1 MTAKEKEH
9 YSFSLLLCGVLLLLS
24 DMYYHTHPL
33 LSEKGLSIAL
43 LDELVLMIRKGGALF
58 SSFWIKAASISLT
71 GFGLSTFSVKIRDVS
86 KSLVYCAGIGGLML
100 YFFSV
105 PSPVT
110 YLFTT
115 TAGYGILCW
124 CISCLSWRNTSLQ
137 TGGYETFK
145 QCERLMNTEDSINL
159 ETRYVYRG
167 RSRTGYVNIIA
178 PYRGILVMGNQG
190 SGKSFSVFD
199 PCIEQMLSKGF
210 TMFLYDFKFPAQT
223 KKVYNELLNNI
234 DKYPVR
240 PEFCVI
246 DFNRP
251 THSLRCNPL
260 NPCYI
265 NDPADATEI
274 AELIMQNSNKI
285 DNDKDDF
292 FRSSAITIIASA
304 IWYLRKYEDGRY
316 CTFPHL
322 IEFLSQ
328 DYKKLIPILLHDP
341 EVSARMR
348 PLSNAMTGNSPEQ
361 FQGQMASAQIP
372 IGKFVSR
379 TLYWAMSG
387 DDIPLDINNPEHP
400 VVLCVG
406 NDPDR
411 QMIYGTSIALIASR
425 LFKSINRPGRLKC
438 GLLLD
443 EFPTVRLKGIDHLI
457 ATARSNRV
465 AVVIGAQDKSQIRRD
480 YGDRETDVVFNTV
493 GNLIVGQVSGN
504 TAEEMAR
511 AFGRDLRERDSYTY
525 GSESQSVNTA
535 KHETEIMPIRRIETL
550 SQGMFFGKV
559 SDTNSMK
566 IDDKLF
572 CGEVQRDVEHLLA
585 EQKNWGPIPEMTDFG
600 RQGIIDEVMSSPEK
614 YMVEHCLGLL
624 SKLYPDMSETALEA
638 KAREMAKGFSQGER
652 DSVLKKIIEEEYGK
666 LIEKCLQDNFIRI
679 QNEAKAIVEK
689 ASHPKDYDPFLGI

>member
-1 MTAKEKEH
+1 MTSKEKEH
-9 YSFSLLLCGVLLLLS
+9 YSFSLLLCGVLLLLT

-33 LSEKGLSIAL
+33 LAEKGFTFTL
-43 LDELVLMIRKGGALF
+43 LDELVLMIRKGGAL
-58 SSFWIKAASISLT
+58 SSSVWIKAASISLT
-71 GFGLSTFSVKIRDVS
+71 GFGLATFSVKIREVS
-86 KSLVYCAGIGGLML
+86 KSLVYSAGIAGLIM
-100 YFFSV
+100 FFFPVS
-105 PSPVT
+105 SPVI
-110 YLFTT
+110 YFVTT

-124 CISCLSWRNTSLQ
+124 CISCLSWRSATLQ
-137 TGGYETFK
+137 DVEYETFR
-145 QCERLMNTEDSINL
+145 QCGRLMNTEDSINL

-167 RSRTGYVNIIA
+167 RIMVGYINIIA
-178 PYRGILVMGNQG
+178 PYRGIMVVGNQG
-190 SGKSFSVFD
+190 SGKSYSVFD
-199 PCIEQMLSKGF
+199 PCIEQMMSKGF
-210 TMFLYDFKFPAQT
+210 TMFNYDFKFPAQT
-223 KKVYNELLNNI
+223 LKVYNELLKNI
-234 DKYPVR
+234 DRYPVR

-260 NPCYI
+260 NPRYI

-274 AELIMQNSNKI
+274 AELIMQNANKG

-292 FRSSAITIIASA
+292 FRNSAITIIASA

-328 DYKKLIPILLHDP
+328 DYRKLIPILQEDP

-348 PLSNAMTGNSPEQ
+348 PLSNAMTGNSPDQ

-379 TLYWAMSG
+379 TLYWTMSG

-400 VVLCVG
+400 IVLCVG

-511 AFGRDLRERDSYTY
+511 AFGRDLRDRDSYTY
-525 GSESQSVNTA
+525 SSDSQSVNTA

-572 CGEVQRDVEHLLA
+572 CGEVQRDVKRLLS
-585 EQKNWGPIPEMTDFG
+585 EQENWKPVPEMTDFG
-600 RQGIIDEVMSSPEK
+600 RQETIDEVMSSPEK
-614 YMVEHCLGLL
+614 YMVEHCRGLL
-624 SKLYPDMSETALEA
+624 SKQYPDISETALEA
-638 KAREMAKGFSQGER
+638 RAGEMARSFSLEER
-652 DSVLKKIIEEEYGK
+652 DSVLKEIIEKEYGK
-666 LIEKCLQDNFIRI
+666 LVEKCLQDNFIRI
-679 QNEAKAIVEK
+679 QNEAKSIVEK
-689 ASHPKDYDPFLGI
+689 ASRPKDYDPFLGI